1 MAYQFK
7 ALLSRGKEEVEKLPC
22 DGFLQ
27 AFGFSRAFLQPFS
40 HDGEKRG
47 KFQKPVKIAH
57 KEVVLIFLLL

>member
-27 AFGFSRAFLQPFS
+27 AFGFSRAFLQPVS
-40 HDGEKRG
+40 HGEKRG
-47 KFQKPVKIAH
+47 KFQKPVKMTH
-57 KEVVLIFLLL
+57 KAVVLIFLLL

>member
-27 AFGFSRAFLQPFS
+27 AFGFSRAFLPPVS
-40 HDGEKRG
+40 HGGKRG
-47 KFQKPVKIAH
+47 NFKKM
-57 KEVVLIFLLL
+57 